1 MNKNILVIEDDLDVA
16 KVLHHTL
23 QAEGYSVEIDDKL
36 ESSLEKA
43 KSKEPALIIL
53 DLIMPDTDGLEIC
66 RQLKRDPQTAEV
78 PILILSSRSQESDV
92 VSGLELGAE
101 DYITKPFSPRVL
113 LARVRT
119 ILRRNHSESVI
130 GAEKVVYYGEFKV
143 DPHRFEISCGTD
155 MIAVTR
161 SEFRILYLL
170 FSRPGWVF
178 TRKQILEA
186 THGEETPVTVRSVD
200 VMVVNLRQK
209 LNSRGHLL
217 ETVRGVGYR
226 VKDLK
231 ASKNAESTKSA
242 KSKTEVH
249 KETAQPKK

>member
-1 MNKNILVIEDDLDVA
+1 M
-16 KVLHHTL
+16 
-23 QAEGYSVEIDDKL
+23 SKL
-36 ESSLEKA
+36 MTNLKSSLEKIQ
-43 KSKEPALIIL
+43 SKEPALIIL
-53 DLIMPDTDGLEIC
+53 DIIMPDTNGLEIC
-66 RQLKRDPQTAEV
+66 RHLKREVQTEQI

-119 ILRRNHSESVI
+119 ILRRNHSRNS
-130 GAEKVVYYGEFKV
+130 AEEKKIVYYGDFKV
-143 DPHRFEISCGTD
+143 DPHRFEISCD
-155 MIAVTR
+155 SEMIAVTR
-161 SEFRILYLL
+161 SEFHILYLL
-170 FSRPGWVF
+170 FGRPGWVF

-209 LNSRGHLL
+209 LNSQGHLL

-226 VKDLK
+226 VKDI
-231 ASKNAESTKSA
+231 KSA
-242 KSKTEVH
+242 NTNRIEILK
-249 KETAQPKK
+249 

>member
-1 MNKNILVIEDDLDVA
+1 MNKNILVIEDDIDVA

-23 QAEGYSVEIDDKL
+23 QEEGFSVEVDDKL

-43 KSKEPALIIL
+43 KNKEPALIIL
-53 DLIMPDTDGLEIC
+53 DLIIPGTDGLEIC
-66 RQLKRDPQTAEV
+66 RQLKRDVQTAQI
-78 PILILSSRSQESDV
+78 PILILSSRSQEADV

-119 ILRRNHSESVI
+119 ILRRNQSQNGTGEN
-130 GAEKVVYYGEFKV
+130 KVVYYGDFKV
-143 DPHRFEISCGTD
+143 DPHRFEVSCGTE

-161 SEFRILYLL
+161 SEFHILYLL
-170 FSRPGWVF
+170 FNRPGWVF

-209 LNSRGHLL
+209 LNSQGHLL

-231 ASKNAESTKSA
+231 TREKAAS
-242 KSKTEVH
+242 
-249 KETAQPKK
+249 P